1 MATAA
6 RRSASLPAARR
17 AMAASRVTI
26 AEGSMR
32 AGMLP

>member
-17 AMAASRVTI
+17 RTPASCATI
-26 AEGSMR
+26 VEGSMR
-32 AGMLP
+32 ASMLP

>member
-17 AMAASRVTI
+17 RMPASRVTM

-32 AGMLP
+32 ASMLP